1 MTARGLTYDEALAA
15 YFEAIPD
22 AMQPS
27 YGGSYQDDRGRWTL
41 RNVNGFLAYVTTRG
55 VVLDQRFGRIG
66 SVKPEPMTFDQ
77 ARAKFLEACPRAPLP
92 SYFLSSPNREGRW
105 ALRNGHRLLAYVTT
119 DGLVYGRYGDDL
131 ARWGADA

>member
-105 ALRNGHRLLAYVTT
+105 ALRNGHGLLAYVTT

-131 ARWGADA
+131 ARWRADA